1 MMMMMMMMMTMMVI
15 PENMQKISKDT
26 LEESQQNLLSIA
38 LPIFGLSLHVH
49 VHVFYWVDF

>member
-1 MMMMMMMMMTMMVI
+1 MMMMMMMTMMVI